1 MLVAR
6 HEIAGYAVDQLDKN
20 HDGKGLEA
28 VLRPRQEF
36 CNPEPGTQVNKPTKQ
51 GTITMMMEKFA
62 LRSRALLAGA
72 AMSALLVGAAPAFAV
87 TPADTL
93 VEGFAIDDIISMD
106 PGEAFELSTAEVTGN
121 TYDLLVRLDLSDT
134 SKVKPDLAESWTVS
148 DDGLTYTFKLKPGL
162 KFASGNPITAADV
175 AYSFER
181 AVKLDKSPA
190 FIIDQFG
197 ISGDNVTEK
206 AKAIDDTTFQFTVD
220 KAYAP
225 SFVLNCLSA
234 TVASVVDAKLVKEHV
249 AAVTP
254 SADYKWDNDFGNA
267 WLKTGYAGSG
277 AYKLREWRANEAVVM
292 ERNDN
297 YHGEKAKLA
306 RVIYR
311 NMKESSAQ
319 RLALEAGDIDVAR
332 NLEPNDLDAIA
343 KNADLTTTS
352 APKGTVYYISLNQKN
367 PNLAKPEVRQAFKYL
382 VDYDALSSTIL
393 KGIGEIH
400 QSFLPKG
407 DLGAIDA
414 NPFKLDVAKAKEL
427 LAKAGLA
434 DGFSVT
440 MDVRTGQP
448 TTGMAES
455 IQQTLG
461 QAGIKLE
468 IIPGDGKQTLTKYR
482 ARNHDIYIGNWG
494 QDYFDPNSNAQ
505 TFASNPDNS
514 DAGKSHT
521 LAWRNSWDI
530 PDLTKETEAALL
542 EKDAGKR
549 ADMYKDLQQ
558 KILDTSPFVIIH
570 QQLEVAGLRKNLK
583 GFALGPSF
591 DSNFVGPVSKE

>member
-1 MLVAR
+1 MML
-6 HEIAGYAVDQLDKN
+6 
-20 HDGKGLEA
+20 
-28 VLRPRQEF
+28 
-36 CNPEPGTQVNKPTKQ
+36 
-51 GTITMMMEKFA
+51 EKFA
-62 LRSRALLAGA
+62 LRSLLAGV
-72 AMSALLVGAAPAFAV
+72 AMSALLAAPAFAV

-134 SKVKPDLAESWTVS
+134 SKVKGDLAESWTVS
-148 DDGLTYTFKLKPGL
+148 DDGLTYTFKLKPGM

-181 AVKLDKSPA
+181 AIKLDKSPA
-190 FIIDQFG
+190 FIINQFG

-206 AKAIDDTTFQFTVD
+206 AKAVDDTTFQFVVD

-234 TVASVVDAKLVKEHV
+234 TVASVVDGKLVKEHV

-277 AYKLREWRANEAVVM
+277 PYKLREWRANEAVVL

-297 YHGEKAKLA
+297 YNGEKAKLA

-382 VDYDALSSTIL
+382 VDYDAMASTIL

-407 DLGAIDA
+407 DLGAVDE

-434 DGFSVT
+434 DGFKVT

-514 DAGKSHT
+514 DAAKIKT
-521 LAWRNSWDI
+521 LAWRNAWDI

-542 EKDAGKR
+542 EKDSTKR

-583 GFALGPSF
+583 DFKLGPSF
-591 DSNFVGPVSKE
+591 DTNFVWTVSK

>member
-1 MLVAR
+1 MML
-6 HEIAGYAVDQLDKN
+6 
-20 HDGKGLEA
+20 
-28 VLRPRQEF
+28 
-36 CNPEPGTQVNKPTKQ
+36 
-51 GTITMMMEKFA
+51 EKFA

-72 AMSALLVGAAPAFAV
+72 ALSALLVAPAFAV

-134 SKVKPDLAESWTVS
+134 SKVKGDLAESWSVS
-148 DDGLTYTFKLKPGL
+148 DDGLTYTFKLKPGQ

-190 FIIDQFG
+190 FIIGQFG
-197 ISGDNVTEK
+197 ISGDNVTDK
-206 AKAIDDTTFQFTVD
+206 AKAVDDTTFQFIVD

-234 TVASVVDAKLVKEHV
+234 TVASVVDSKLVKEHV

-277 AYKLREWRANEAVVM
+277 AFKLREWRANEAVVL

-297 YHGEKAKLA
+297 YNGDKAKLA
-306 RVIYR
+306 RIIYR

-343 KNADLTTTS
+343 KNADITTTA

-382 VDYDALSSTIL
+382 VDYDALSTTIL

-407 DLGAIDA
+407 DLGAVDE

-427 LAKAGLA
+427 LAKAGLP

-530 PDLTKETEAALL
+530 PELTKETEAALL

>member
-1 MLVAR
+1 
-6 HEIAGYAVDQLDKN
+6 
-20 HDGKGLEA
+20 
-28 VLRPRQEF
+28 
-36 CNPEPGTQVNKPTKQ
+36 
-51 GTITMMMEKFA
+51 MMMEKIA
-62 LRSRALLAGA
+62 LRSRLWLAGA
-72 AMSALLVGAAPAFAV
+72 AMSAVLVGAMPAFAV

-93 VEGFAIDDIISMD
+93 VEGFAIDDIITMD

-121 TYDLLVRLDLSDT
+121 TYDLLVRLDLTDT
-134 SKVKPDLAESWTVS
+134 SKVNGDLAESWTVS
-148 DDGLTYTFKLKPGL
+148 DDGLTYTFKLKPGM
-162 KFASGNPITAADV
+162 KFASGNPITAEDV
-175 AYSFER
+175 AWSFER

-190 FIIDQFG
+190 FILSQFG
-197 ISGDNVTEK
+197 LTGDNVAEK
-206 AKAIDDTTFQFTVD
+206 AKAADDTTFVFTVD

-234 TVASVVDAKLVKEHV
+234 TVASVVDKKAVLEHV
-249 AAVTP
+249 KPVTP
-254 SADYKWDNDFGNA
+254 SDDYKFDNDFGND
-267 WLKTGYAGSG
+267 WLKTNSAGSG

-311 NMKESSAQ
+311 HMKESSGQ

-332 NLEPNDLDAIA
+332 NLEPNDLDAVA
-343 KNADLTTTS
+343 KNTDLKTTS

-382 VDYDALSSTIL
+382 VDYDAIGSTLI

-407 DLGAIDA
+407 DLGAVDE
-414 NPFKLDVAKAKEL
+414 NPFKFDVAKAKEL
-427 LAKAGLA
+427 LEKAGLK
-434 DGFSVT
+434 DGFNVT
-440 MDVRTGQP
+440 MDVRNTQPVTGI
-448 TTGMAES
+448 AES
-455 IQQTLG
+455 IQQTVG

-482 ARNHDIYIGNWG
+482 ARNHDIYIGQWG

-514 DAGKSHT
+514 DEGKSKT
-521 LAWRNSWDI
+521 LAWRNAWDV
-530 PDLTKETEAALL
+530 PELTKKTEAALL
-542 EKDAGKR
+542 EKDSGKR
-549 ADMYKDLQQ
+549 AELYKELQ
-558 KILDTSPFVIIH
+558 KTILDEGPFVIIF
-570 QQLEVAGLRKNLK
+570 QQTEVAGLRANLK
-583 GFALGPSF
+583 DFKLGPSF
-591 DSNFVGPVSKE
+591 DTNFVGQISKE

>member
-1 MLVAR
+1 
-6 HEIAGYAVDQLDKN
+6 
-20 HDGKGLEA
+20 
-28 VLRPRQEF
+28 
-36 CNPEPGTQVNKPTKQ
+36 
-51 GTITMMMEKFA
+51 MMEKIA
-62 LRSRALLAGA
+62 LRSRLWLAGA
-72 AMSALLVGAAPAFAV
+72 AMSAVLVGAMPAFAV

-93 VEGFAIDDIISMD
+93 VEGFAIDDIITMD

-121 TYDLLVRLDLSDT
+121 TYDLLVRLDLTDT
-134 SKVKPDLAESWTVS
+134 SKVNGDLAESWTVS
-148 DDGLTYTFKLKPGL
+148 DDGLTYTFKLKPGM
-162 KFASGNPITAADV
+162 KFASGNPITAEDV
-175 AYSFER
+175 AWSFER

-190 FIIDQFG
+190 FILSQFG
-197 ISGDNVTEK
+197 LTGDNVAEK
-206 AKAIDDTTFQFTVD
+206 AKAADETTFVFTVD

-234 TVASVVDAKLVKEHV
+234 TVASVVDKKAVLEHV
-249 AAVTP
+249 KPVTP
-254 SADYKWDNDFGNA
+254 SDDYKFDNDFGND
-267 WLKTGYAGSG
+267 WLKTNSAGSG

-311 NMKESSAQ
+311 HMKESSGQ

-332 NLEPNDLDAIA
+332 NLEPNDLDAVA
-343 KNADLTTTS
+343 KNTDLKTTS

-382 VDYDALSSTIL
+382 VDYDAIGSTLI

-407 DLGAIDA
+407 DLGAVDE
-414 NPFKLDVAKAKEL
+414 NPFKFDVAKAKEL
-427 LAKAGLA
+427 LEKAGLK
-434 DGFSVT
+434 DGFNVT
-440 MDVRTGQP
+440 MDVRNTQPVTGI
-448 TTGMAES
+448 AES
-455 IQQTLG
+455 IQQTVG

-482 ARNHDIYIGNWG
+482 ARNHDIYIGQWG

-514 DAGKSHT
+514 DEGKSKT
-521 LAWRNSWDI
+521 LAWRNAWDV
-530 PDLTKETEAALL
+530 PELTKKTEAALL
-542 EKDAGKR
+542 EKDSGKR
-549 ADMYKDLQQ
+549 AELYKELQ
-558 KILDTSPFVIIH
+558 KTILDEGPFVIIF
-570 QQLEVAGLRKNLK
+570 QQTEVAGLRANLK
-583 GFALGPSF
+583 DFKLGPSF
-591 DSNFVGPVSKE
+591 DTNFVGQISKE